1 MILLTLATLPVV
13 VGVSGLIYYYLR
25 YSALVERKL
34 SGDRWLKPARIYSR
48 PLELRPG
55 QVMPQ
60 AELVR
65 LLNGL
70 RYGARA
76 EGVPAEGQFL
86 ARENEVVL
94 FPRSGIVRE
103 PVRVVFGEG
112 EIELIETV
120 ESREPFEIL
129 ALEQA
134 LISRLFDESR
144 EKRRFVSYD
153 ELPEHLI
160 QAVLAIEDRRFF
172 SHPGLDPIGIAAAVV
187 RNIQAES
194 YIRGGSTITQQLVKN
209 FFLTP
214 ERTFKRKAQEALIAL
229 ALERRADKREILAM
243 YLNEIYFGQAGSF
256 SVNGVGEAARMLFGK
271 DVGNLALPEAALI
284 AGLIASPNTYNPHRH
299 PQRALGRRNQVIKS
313 MVEAEYLTPLE
324 GNKAMSQQLQVEVTD
339 QDTTDA
345 PYFVDLLKTQL
356 QERYATEHLTR
367 SDLEVHSSLDLH
379 LQDVAQRAV
388 AEGLAEVE
396 EKIEARQ
403 KRRRNK
409 VDVSQVQAALI
420 AMDVQSGAVLALVG
434 GRSYGAS
441 QYNRA
446 VNARRQPGST
456 FKPFVYLTAFEATFE
471 DLSLPPITPATVVE
485 DGPAVFFYEDKEYIP
500 QNYTRKY
507 LGPITVRWALTKS
520 LNIPTVKIA
529 EMVGFD
535 RVASVWGDRLGIGEN
550 VMPYP
555 AVALGAFEAT
565 PLEMATAYNVL
576 ANGGRKVEP
585 LTVQRVLDTHGTVL
599 EQNFMREAPQV
610 VRPEAAYL
618 VVSMMRGVINEGTG
632 ASARARGFLDDAAGK
647 TGTTNDT
654 KDAWFAGFTP
664 QLLCVVWV
672 GFDDNSPLLLDG
684 ASAALPI
691 WTRFMIAASKGHEAE
706 HFSVPEENIVFVEID
721 KETGRLATPFCPRTV
736 QEAFIAGT
744 EPREVCWH

>member
-1 MILLTLATLPVV
+1 MATLPVV

-34 SGDRWLKPARIYSR
+34 SGDRWLMPARIYSR

-55 QVMPQ
+55 EVMPQ

-70 RYGARA
+70 RYGARSD
-76 EGVPAEGQFL
+76 GVPGAGQFL
-86 ARENEVVL
+86 VRENEVVL
-94 FPRSGIVRE
+94 FPRTGIVRE
-103 PVRVVFGEG
+103 PVRITFGER
-112 EIELIETV
+112 EIELIESV
-120 ESREPFEIL
+120 ETREPFEL
-129 ALEQA
+129 LVLEKA

-144 EKRRFVSYD
+144 EKRRFVTYD

-172 SHPGLDPIGIAAAVV
+172 SHPGLDPIRIVAAAI
-187 RNIQAES
+187 RNVQAES
-194 YIRGGSTITQQLVKN
+194 YIQGGSTITQQLVKN

-214 ERTFKRKAQEALIAL
+214 ERTIKRKAQEALIAV

-243 YLNEIYFGQAGSF
+243 YLNEIYFGQSGSF

-271 DVGNLALPEAALI
+271 DVTNLALPESALI
-284 AGLIASPNTYNPHRH
+284 AGMIASPNPYNPHRH
-299 PQRALGRRNQVIKS
+299 PERALSRRNLVIRS
-313 MVEAEYLTPLE
+313 MVEAEYLTEAE
-324 GNKAMSQQLQVEVTD
+324 GNKAMSEQRRIEMTD

-356 QERYATEHLTR
+356 LERYAKEHLIK
-367 SDLEVHSSLDLH
+367 SNLEVHSSLDLH
-379 LQDVAQRAV
+379 LQDVAQIAV

-396 EKIEARQ
+396 AKIEARQ
-403 KRRRNK
+403 KRYRRK
-409 VDVSQVQAALI
+409 VDVSKVQAALI

-434 GRSYGAS
+434 GRSYGES

-446 VNARRQPGST
+446 VKALRQPGST

-471 DLSLPPITPATVVE
+471 DLSLPPITPATIIE
-485 DGPAVFFYEDKEYIP
+485 DEPAVFFYEDKEYIP
-500 QNYTRKY
+500 QNYTRAY
-507 LGPITVRWALTKS
+507 LGPVTVRRALTKS
-520 LNIPTVKIA
+520 LNIPTVKVA

-535 RVASVWGDRLGIGEN
+535 RIANVWGDRLGIGDN

-585 LTVQRVLDTHGTVL
+585 LTVQRVLDTNGVVL

-632 ASARARGFLDDAAGK
+632 AGVRARGFLDDAAGK

-672 GFDDNSPLLLDG
+672 GFDDNSPLRLDG

-691 WTRFMIAASKGHEAE
+691 WTRFMIAASKGQEAE

-744 EPREVCWH
+744 EPREMCWH

>member
-1 MILLTLATLPVV
+1 MATLPVV

-34 SGDRWLKPARIYSR
+34 SGDRWLMPARIYSR
-48 PLELRPG
+48 SLELRPG
-55 QVMPQ
+55 EVMPQ
-60 AELVR
+60 TELVR

-70 RYGARA
+70 RYGERSD
-76 EGVPAEGQFL
+76 GVPAAGQFL
-86 ARENEVVL
+86 VRENEVVL
-94 FPRSGIVRE
+94 FPRTGIVRE
-103 PVRVVFGEG
+103 PVRITFGER
-112 EIELIETV
+112 EIELIEGV
-120 ESREPFEIL
+120 ETREPFGIL
-129 ALEQA
+129 TLEKA

-144 EKRRFVSYD
+144 EKRRFVTYD

-172 SHPGLDPIGIAAAVV
+172 SHPGLDPIRIVAAAI
-187 RNIQAES
+187 RNVQAES
-194 YIRGGSTITQQLVKN
+194 YIQGGSTITQQLVKN

-214 ERTFKRKAQEALIAL
+214 ERTIKRKAQEALIAV
-229 ALERRADKREILAM
+229 ALERRADKSEILAM
-243 YLNEIYFGQAGSF
+243 YLNEIYFGQSGSF

-271 DVGNLALPEAALI
+271 DVTNLALPEAALI
-284 AGLIASPNTYNPHRH
+284 AGMIASPNPYNPHRH
-299 PQRALGRRNQVIKS
+299 PERALSRRNTVIRS
-313 MVEAEYLTPLE
+313 MVEAEYLTEAE
-324 GNKAMSQQLQVEVTD
+324 GNKAMSEQLRVEVTA

-345 PYFVDLLKTQL
+345 PYFIDLLKTQL
-356 QERYATEHLTR
+356 LERYAKEHLIK
-367 SDLEVHSSLDLH
+367 SNLEVHSSLDLH

-388 AEGLAEVE
+388 AEGLVEVE
-396 EKIEARQ
+396 EKIEVRQ
-403 KRRRNK
+403 KRYRKK
-409 VDVSQVQAALI
+409 VDVSKVQAALI
-420 AMDVQSGAVLALVG
+420 AMDVQSGAVVALVG

-446 VNARRQPGST
+446 VNAHRQPGST

-471 DLSLPPITPATVVE
+471 DLSLPPITPATIIE

-500 QNYTRKY
+500 QNYTRAY
-507 LGPITVRWALTKS
+507 LGPVTVRWALTKS
-520 LNIPTVKIA
+520 LNIPTVKVA

-535 RVASVWGDRLGIGEN
+535 RIANVWGDRLGIGEN

-585 LTVQRVLDTHGTVL
+585 LTVQRVLDTNGAVL

-632 ASARARGFLDDAAGK
+632 VSARLRGFLDDAAGK

-664 QLLCVVWV
+664 KLLCVVWV
-672 GFDDNSPLLLDG
+672 GFDDNSPLRLDG

-691 WTRFMIAASKGHEAE
+691 WTRFMMAASKGQEAE

-721 KETGRLATPFCPRTV
+721 KETGLLATPFCPRTV

-744 EPREVCWH
+744 EPREMCWH